1 MGLRFRKSVKIAPGV
16 RATVGKK
23 SASVSVGATGARHTI
38 STTGKKT
45 TTVGVP
51 GSGLSHVSTSSAKQ
65 GKGSGAPV
73 RYSPRTYKVSGVL
86 LLILA
91 ILCLLLG
98 LPTIAAG
105 GWLFLL
111 IGVPCLIAGVA
122 FIKKSK
128 E

>member
-1 MGLRFRKSVKIAPGV
+1 MGVRFRKSVKIAPGI

-23 SASVSVGATGARHTI
+23 SASVSIGTTGARHTI

-65 GKGSGAPV
+65 GKGSGASV
-73 RYSPRTYKVSGVL
+73 QHSPRTYKVCGVL
-86 LLILA
+86 MIALA
-91 ILCLLLG
+91 VLCLLLG

-111 IGVPCLIAGVA
+111 IGVPCLIAGVS